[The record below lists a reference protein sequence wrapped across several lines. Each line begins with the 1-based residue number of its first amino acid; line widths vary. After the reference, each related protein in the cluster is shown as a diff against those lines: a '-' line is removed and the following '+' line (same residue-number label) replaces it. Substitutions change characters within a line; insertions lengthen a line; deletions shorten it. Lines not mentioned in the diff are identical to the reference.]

1 MKEAAAVKKLKV
13 AVIGVGH
20 LGQHHARVYA
30 ELPNAKLLC
39 VVDSNPVRGKEIAA
53 KHGVSFTQ
61 SYKELVGQVDAVS
74 VVVPTVSHFEI
85 SKFFL
90 ENGVHVLVEK
100 PVTETVSQ
108 ATILEHLVGETNLVL
123 QVGHI
128 ERFNPAWLAVHE
140 AIIDPRFLEIHR
152 LAPFKGRSTDV
163 GVVLD
168 LMIHDIDIVLTIVGR
183 KIVDIRSSGV
193 AVLGKH
199 EDIVNS
205 RLEFEGGCV
214 ANITASRISQ
224 KEMRKIRIFQP
235 HCYMMLDYHKQS
247 GEHHELKDGK
257 IQVTPIETVREEPLK
272 VELADFVRCV
282 LESAEPRVSIRH
294 GKMALAAALKI
305 LNQIK
310 K

>member
-1 MKEAAAVKKLKV
+1 MNQTKVNKLKV

-20 LGQHHARVYA
+20 LGQHHARIYA
-30 ELPNAKLLC
+30 ELPNTELVC
-39 VVDSNPVRGKEIAA
+39 VADLNPLRGKEIAL
-53 KHGVSFTQ
+53 KQGVPFISDF
-61 SYKELVGQVDAVS
+61 KELVGQVDAVS
-74 VVVPTVSHFEI
+74 VVVPTISHFEI

-90 ENGVHVLVEK
+90 ENGIHVLVEK
-100 PVTETVSQ
+100 PVTETVAQ
-108 ATILEHLVGETNLVL
+108 AAFLEHLVGETNLVL

-140 AIIDPRFLEIHR
+140 TIIDPRFLEIHR

-168 LMIHDIDIVLTIVGR
+168 LMIHDIDIALTIVDR

-199 EDIVNS
+199 EDIVSS
-205 RLEFEGGCV
+205 RIEFEGGCV
-214 ANITASRISQ
+214 ANMTASRISQ

-235 HCYMMLDYHKQS
+235 HCYMTLDYHKQT
-247 GEHHELKDGK
+247 GDYYELKDGN
-257 IQVTPIETVREEPLK
+257 IQITPIKTVREEPLK

-282 LESAEPRVSIRH
+282 LESAEPKVSIRH

-305 LNQIK
+305 LDQIK
-310 K
+310 